1 MSKKFAIGIIV
12 SLLLTFTTMFAP
24 ISKAVAALAEKII
37 TQLSHLNNR

>member
-24 ISKAVAALAEKII
+24 ISKAVAAPAEKII